1 MALRPNVDVEA
12 EADRLLSL
20 DDSGRER
27 ELVVVALRLAKQA
40 EDNWRSL
47 RGMDEEFLDVI
58 TGSGR
63 GDSFASEGTQPD
75 AEHVDA

>member
-1 MALRPNVDVEA
+1 MDVEA

-20 DDSGRER
+20 DESGRER
-27 ELVVVALRLAKQA
+27 ELVVIALRLGKQA
-40 EDNWRSL
+40 EDNWRLL

-58 TGSGR
+58 TGGGR
-63 GDSFASEGTQPD
+63 GNAVPFEGTQPD

>member
-27 ELVVVALRLAKQA
+27 ELVVVALRLGKQA
-40 EDNWRSL
+40 EDNWRLL
-47 RGMDEEFLDVI
+47 RGMDEEFLHDI
-58 TGSGR
+58 TSVREGNVGP
-63 GDSFASEGTQPD
+63 SEGTQPD
-75 AEHVDA
+75 DEHVDA